1 LGAVACVLAG
11 LSVALGND
19 GQAAL
24 EAFIP
29 DVNSQEAHRLGPWL
43 ENREFRLTNAAGAH
57 PSSREKGGI
66 LKDAPAY
73 CTPLLFP

>member
-43 ENREFRLTNAAGAH
+43 ENREFRL
-57 PSSREKGGI
+57 
-66 LKDAPAY
+66 
-73 CTPLLFP
+73 